1 MNSKGAVRTQ
11 MRRLGEGSALKIGL
25 AFDFQVVDH
34 LPVEARD
41 VPVDLVVT
49 ESRMIEVGRGREAP
63 PRDS

>member
-1 MNSKGAVRTQ
+1 
-11 MRRLGEGSALKIGL
+11 LALKIGL
-25 AFDFQVVDH
+25 AFDFQVVDR

-41 VPVDLVVT
+41 VPVDCVVT